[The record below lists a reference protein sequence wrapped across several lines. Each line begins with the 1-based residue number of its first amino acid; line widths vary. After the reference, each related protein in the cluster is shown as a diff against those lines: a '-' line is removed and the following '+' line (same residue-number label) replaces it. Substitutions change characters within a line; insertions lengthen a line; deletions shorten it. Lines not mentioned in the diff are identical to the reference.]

1 MSVVVTLGD
10 EALADLARDVRLGP
24 PDQRAAGD
32 LGDDPV
38 GGVGGL
44 GQQRDL
50 VGVLD
55 DPELAQD
62 R

>member
-1 MSVVVTLGD
+1 MTLGD
-10 EALADLARDVRLGP
+10 QALTDLTRDVCLGP

-32 LGDDPV
+32 LGDDPI
-38 GGVGGL
+38 GRVGGL